1 MQIYLNS
8 ANMQIFFLCFL
19 FAALIFL
26 VGLAVSLFAAGGF
39 AVCAVFV
46 RLSVERGVF
55 AFYTHEVFLVSVA
68 FNVSFGKNLSR
79 QVK

>member
-1 MQIYLNS
+1 
-8 ANMQIFFLCFL
+8 MQIFFFCFL

-26 VGLAVSLFAAGGF
+26 VGLAVSLFAVGVLPFASCLCGF
-39 AVCAVFV
+39 GRAWCFCV
-46 RLSVERGVF
+46 L
-55 AFYTHEVFLVSVA
+55 HNEVFLVSVA